1 METYMLEQELKA
13 NTEALKAMTA
23 ALTANT
29 AALAKGGS
37 GAASGGGASGG
48 GKGATGGGKTDKVKP
63 KHTYDQVKAALSEV
77 KTTIDTDAAR
87 TIIEGAAGAGKKLA
101 DLANLPEKFDEVV
114 AACKTAIEEFE
125 AAAGESG
132 DADEL

>member
-23 ALTANT
+23 ALIANT
-29 AALAKGGS
+29 AALGKG
-37 GAASGGGASGG
+37 GAASGGSAG
-48 GKGATGGGKTDKVKP
+48 GKGATGGGKTDKPKP

-77 KTTIDTDAAR
+77 KTTIDTEAAR
-87 TIIEGAAGAGKKLA
+87 KIIEGAAGEGKKLA

-114 AACKTAIEEFE
+114 AQCKTAIEEFE
-125 AAAGESG
+125 AAAGEAEG
-132 DADEL
+132 DEL